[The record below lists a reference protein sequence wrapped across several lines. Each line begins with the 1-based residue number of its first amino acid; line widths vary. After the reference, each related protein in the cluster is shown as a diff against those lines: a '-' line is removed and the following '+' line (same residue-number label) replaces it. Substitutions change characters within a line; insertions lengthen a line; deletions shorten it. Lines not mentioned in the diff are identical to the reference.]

1 MNTINLNWEAI
12 DRASAEHEMIA
23 VWMQDSG
30 CIPEEITEALEAF
43 DRHRDLEHPDVREAL
58 LLNLWPPEMKAE
70 WDGEQEVRDT
80 EIRAHIALAAD

>member
-43 DRHRDLEHPDVREAL
+43 DRHRDLDPDVREAL
-58 LLNLWPPEMKAE
+58 LLDLWPPEMKAE
-70 WDGEQEVRDT
+70 WDGEVEQRDT
-80 EIRAHIALAAD
+80 EYKQHIALAAD